1 MDIDSSRES
10 SPAAYRRKMLKLP
23 GRSPKKRV
31 AKMITNDLQRKS
43 RPFMIAASQDNELTD
58 VESGSSTTPLPPEP
72 QIEIQKTETIS
83 KKKFDQSDK
92 KEVEKKKVSVQY
104 SGDSSDGPLS
114 DIDDILC
121 GNISDP
127 EKHPMKEVIFSPEN
141 KFLPQVLERINGTGD
156 DKEERK
162 EEKVND
168 EENVAAKVKK
178 PRGKKKKDSPRKTLL
193 RKKTAKKLVVPEQ
206 EESEPIVKSRSKEKK
221 TKTVRFLPLS
231 ERQIYHGRS
240 WVPMTD
246 VKEEESECSFDWINK
261 FSELRVDEIADVNK
275 NEKLLMSLWNRHLD
289 KTAGAGKRH
298 MDHII
303 LDFLIHHASKMVQ
316 VNIVRNFVAH
326 LTSFHQAGAI
336 KQVTWPSKKKRQS

>member
-1 MDIDSSRES
+1 MGE
-10 SPAAYRRKMLKLP
+10 YW
-23 GRSPKKRV
+23 
-31 AKMITNDLQRKS
+31 
-43 RPFMIAASQDNELTD
+43 TD
-58 VESGSSTTPLPPEP
+58 TFFFSTPLPPEP

-178 PRGKKKKDSPRKTLL
+178 PRGKNL
-193 RKKTAKKLVVPEQ
+193 
-206 EESEPIVKSRSKEKK
+206 
-221 TKTVRFLPLS
+221 
-231 ERQIYHGRS
+231 
-240 WVPMTD
+240 
-246 VKEEESECSFDWINK
+246 
-261 FSELRVDEIADVNK
+261 FS
-275 NEKLLMSLWNRHLD
+275 
-289 KTAGAGKRH
+289 
-298 MDHII
+298 
-303 LDFLIHHASKMVQ
+303 
-316 VNIVRNFVAH
+316 
-326 LTSFHQAGAI
+326 
-336 KQVTWPSKKKRQS
+336 

>member
-1 MDIDSSRES
+1 M
-10 SPAAYRRKMLKLP
+10 
-23 GRSPKKRV
+23 
-31 AKMITNDLQRKS
+31 
-43 RPFMIAASQDNELTD
+43 
-58 VESGSSTTPLPPEP
+58 
-72 QIEIQKTETIS
+72 
-83 KKKFDQSDK
+83 
-92 KEVEKKKVSVQY
+92 
-104 SGDSSDGPLS
+104 
-114 DIDDILC
+114 
-121 GNISDP
+121 
-127 EKHPMKEVIFSPEN
+127 
-141 KFLPQVLERINGTGD
+141 
-156 DKEERK
+156 
-162 EEKVND
+162 
-168 EENVAAKVKK
+168 AAKVKK